1 MSEEK
6 CRALG
11 LTPRARFVNFGLAG
25 DNPQLMLT
33 APIPA
38 TQKVLQRAGMNIDQ
52 MDLVEINEAFLPHT
66 LTAVT
71 LSTVEA
77 ATDWNETNTLTISGK
92 SYALFIKCLFLR

>member
-1 MSEEK
+1 MLIMSEEK

-38 TQKVLQRAGMNIDQ
+38 TQKALQELASEQRDDVLQVMATELVQMRAPRQ
-52 MDLVEINEAFLPHT
+52 PKP
-66 LTAVT
+66 
-71 LSTVEA
+71 A
-77 ATDWNETNTLTISGK
+77 AAE
-92 SYALFIKCLFLR
+92 